1 MRTWATGIGPLGTY
15 LKSPPNYRPPPEGMA
30 SEVVGVVKDVNN
42 VPLGQ
47 TVEPAIYFSTR
58 QFPFS
63 EVFIAVKATDRVDR
77 TDRDPQRAAEGR
89 AQRAD
94 EHHPDMG

>member
-1 MRTWATGIGPLGTY
+1 M
-15 LKSPPNYRPPPEGMA
+15 
-30 SEVVGVVKDVNN
+30 VKDVNN

-63 EVFIAVKATDRVDR
+63 EAFIAVKATDPFDR
-77 TDRDPQRAAEGR
+77 SDGDPAMRSGR
-89 AQRAD
+89 WCPTCR
-94 EHHPDMG
+94 